1 MSKDARF
8 EAGKPADPTKNMSPE
23 DAATWKDMNEEYG
36 DKFKKAAGLE
46 TDLLALTQ
54 LAEGCPDNLDKSECA
69 EWEANTEKYKDVVK
83 DLHKKAGDIPAD
95 VERYVKETQEGNPD
109 YTDAQAWATAWS
121 RFCKYKDPGSEH
133 CKQNTGDYFPGKSA
147 SSDLEAL
154 QKLATWEEGYRD
166 EDDPREH
173 EGEGSLIPG
182 LEEKRASKTALRP
195 DPVPGPAS
203 GLPGDEKDGMFEK
216 GKDADPTKNMSPED
230 AAEWKKQNEL
240 HKDQFKAAS
249 ENLLAA
255 WGTVI
260 GAAQVDEKEGRFE
273 EGKPAD
279 PTKNMSPEDAAEWKK
294 QHDLHKDEFKA
305 AAKKLPTQFTYTI
318 DMDERG
324 EFRATVYGPGGKE
337 VLEVNDETIEDGF
350 MKHKN
355 DLKGLAD
362 YLEHLGI
369 GAKGT
374 SVKKDASDHS
384 KTAAK
389 APTGLYGF
397 TKSVQSDCETCVR
410 KLSKTAAGI
419 AKRAYKKDEKVAEFL
434 STHANQGESLPARI
448 LVAALR
454 ELGPKVPADEPAA
467 PEEEKTASAT
477 KTAAWME
484 WRKYQDNP
492 VQIVTLKGTEVLP
505 NLAVAQ
511 KKYPGLDPEHNSK
524 QFTWATKGS
533 IQGKPAIR
541 FEDWATE
548 KMMSRAARLEELRTK
563 RAGLLKEAAQEKEA
577 GRQYG
582 LYGYLAKTAN
592 LGLSACTE
600 LRENAGQITA
610 SLHGRRADRHQHI
623 TGFLENHAKTAKC
636 LHSQL
641 LRASYPGAD
650 VRCASAEKP
659 ASVNE
664 WLTWDDEN

>member
-36 DKFKKAAGLE
+36 DKFKKAAGME

-83 DLHKKAGDIPAD
+83 DLHKSAGDIPAD

-133 CKQNTGDYFPGKSA
+133 CKQNTSDYFPGRA
-147 SSDLEAL
+147 ASDLEAL
-154 QKLATWEEGYRD
+154 EKLATWEEGYRD

-182 LEEKRASKTALRP
+182 LEEKRAAELKNFWLVRDPDSDSELNDILYKVESSTNLAQIVIGTGLAAWRKENTTLYDDQKSAEKDAKTRLTRRGKTALRP
-195 DPVPGPAS
+195 DPEPGPAS
-203 GLPGDEKDGMFEK
+203 GLPGDEKAGMFEK

-249 ENLLAA
+249 DDLLAA

-260 GAAQVDEKEGRFE
+260 GADQVDEKEGRFE

-294 QHDLHKDEFKA
+294 QNDLHKDQFKA

-337 VLEVNDETIEDGF
+337 VLEVNEETIEDGF
-350 MKHKN
+350 MKNKN
-355 DLKGLAD
+355 DLKGLAE

-374 SVKKDASDHS
+374 SVKKDAAL

-389 APTGLYGF
+389 APTGLYGY

-434 STHANQGESLPARI
+434 STHAQQGESLPAKI

-454 ELGPKVPADEPAA
+454 EIGPKVPAEEPVDK
-467 PEEEKTASAT
+467 ETST
-477 KTAAWME
+477 K
-484 WRKYQDNP
+484 
-492 VQIVTLKGTEVLP
+492 
-505 NLAVAQ
+505 
-511 KKYPGLDPEHNSK
+511 
-524 QFTWATKGS
+524 
-533 IQGKPAIR
+533 
-541 FEDWATE
+541 
-548 KMMSRAARLEELRTK
+548 AARLEELRSK
-563 RAGLLKEAAQEKEA
+563 RAGLVKEAAQDKEA

-592 LGLSACTE
+592 LGLSSCTE
-600 LRENAGQITA
+600 LRENAGQLA
-610 SLHGRRADRHQHI
+610 AGLHGRRADRHEHI
-623 TGFLENHAKTAKC
+623 TGFFDSHAKTAKC

-659 ASVNE
+659 ASVSE